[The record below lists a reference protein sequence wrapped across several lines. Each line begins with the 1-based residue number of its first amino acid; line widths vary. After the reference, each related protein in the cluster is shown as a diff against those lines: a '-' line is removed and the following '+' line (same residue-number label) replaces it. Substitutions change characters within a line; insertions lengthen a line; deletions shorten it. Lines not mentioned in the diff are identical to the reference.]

1 MLLLV
6 FLGFLFS
13 CTSIRYRLKL
23 KGLHR
28 FQSTATAVEDITAL
42 QEGKLGKDLKKFLKE
57 NIVDKG
63 KTKESLVVV
72 DHHLGSLGSVRP

>member
-1 MLLLV
+1 MFATPV
-6 FLGFLFS
+6 IG
-13 CTSIRYRLKL
+13 CRLRL

-42 QEGKLGKDLKKFLKE
+42 QEGKLGKDLKKFLKD

-72 DHHLGSLGSVRP
+72 DHHLGLLPSCI